1 MTFSISADPFQALDI
16 GPLVIGQLGQ
26 SLDGRIATPSG
37 HSRYINRSGALEHLH
52 RLRAEVDAVIV
63 GVGTVIA
70 DNPRLNVRRVPGQ
83 NPARIILD
91 PQNRTPDDA
100 LCLNDDG
107 SRRLIFACKP
117 RPRADGIET
126 VQMRQGESG
135 FSPQAVLE
143 ALRERGMSRV
153 LVEGGSLT
161 LSRFIA
167 DEALDRLHLLIA
179 PMIIGSGLT
188 GLTLP
193 PIIDLASAMRVA
205 ATVYSLGEGDI
216 LVDCNLRA
224 SWEGEDE

>member
-1 MTFSISADPFQALDI
+1 MTFTIASQPFQSLTL

-70 DNPRLNVRRVPGQ
+70 DNPLLTVRRVPGP

-91 PQNRTPDDA
+91 PHNRTPDDA
-100 LCLNDDG
+100 LCLTDDG
-107 SRRLIFACKP
+107 SRRLIFASEP
-117 RPRADGIET
+117 RSRSDGVET
-126 VQMRQGESG
+126 VRLPHGESG
-135 FSPQAVLE
+135 FSPHAVLE

-153 LVEGGSLT
+153 LVEGGSMT
-161 LSRFIA
+161 LSRFLTA
-167 DEALDRLHLLIA
+167 RVLDRLHLLVA

-193 PIIDLASAMRVA
+193 PIIDLASALRVS
-205 ATVYSLGEGDI
+205 ATVYPLGEGDI
-216 LVDCNLRA
+216 LVDCNFGS
-224 SWEGEDE
+224 SWEGGHE

>member
-1 MTFSISADPFQALDI
+1 LTFSITSETFQSLGA
-16 GPLVIGQLGQ
+16 GPIVIGQLGQ

-70 DNPRLNVRRVPGQ
+70 DNPRLNVRRVPGP

-91 PQNRTPDDA
+91 PHNRAPDNA

-107 SRRLIFACKP
+107 SRRLIFSSES
-117 RPRADGIET
+117 RVRAEGIET
-126 VQMRQGESG
+126 VQLPQSDNG
-135 FSPQAVLE
+135 FSPHAVLE
-143 ALRERGMSRV
+143 ALRKRGMSRV
-153 LVEGGSLT
+153 LVEGGSVT
-161 LSRFIA
+161 LSRFLA
-167 DEALDRLHLLIA
+167 AQALDRLHLLVA

-193 PIIDLASAMRVA
+193 PIIDLTSAMRVS
-205 ATVYSLGEGDI
+205 ATVYPLGGGDI
-216 LVDCNLRA
+216 LVDCDLRA
-224 SWEGEDE
+224 PWEGDHE